1 MRFEHVLGG
10 LLNTGRLLVTY
21 LWWRGDPFT
30 MPAGQFRCSRDPL
43 GIEQFVG
50 VLFNI
55 CAAAPGRP
63 NRRPWEVRILIV
75 LPVVKQNT

>member
-1 MRFEHVLGG
+1 M
-10 LLNTGRLLVTY
+10 TSRLLATY
-21 LWWRGDPFT
+21 LWCDPFT
-30 MPAGQFRCSRDPL
+30 MPAEQFRCIRDPL

-55 CAAAPGRP
+55 CDAAPGRP
-63 NRRPWEVRILIV
+63 NSRPWEVRILIV